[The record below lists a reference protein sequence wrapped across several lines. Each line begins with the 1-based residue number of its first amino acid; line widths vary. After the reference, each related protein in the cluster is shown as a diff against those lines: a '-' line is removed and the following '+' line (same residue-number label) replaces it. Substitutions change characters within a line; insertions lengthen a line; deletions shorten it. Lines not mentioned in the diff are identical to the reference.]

1 MSKVIT
7 AGALCTGCGACE
19 NICPKSCVIRI
30 KEDAGFQMQKGDGC
44 VDCGLCSK
52 VCPVLNMPEFAYPQK
67 AYAAWAKMCIR
78 DRQCTPRSLGVHTR
92 LLMSS
97 RVL

>member
-30 KEDAGFQMQKGDGC
+30 KEDAGFQMALILFVPISGFIVFSYD
-44 VDCGLCSK
+44 
-52 VCPVLNMPEFAYPQK
+52 F
-67 AYAAWAKMCIR
+67 YA
-78 DRQCTPRSLGVHTR
+78 
-92 LLMSS
+92 S
-97 RVL
+97 R

>member
-67 AYAAWAKMCIR
+67 AYSYRFPYW
-78 DRQCTPRSLGVHTR
+78 
-92 LLMSS
+92 
-97 RVL
+97 